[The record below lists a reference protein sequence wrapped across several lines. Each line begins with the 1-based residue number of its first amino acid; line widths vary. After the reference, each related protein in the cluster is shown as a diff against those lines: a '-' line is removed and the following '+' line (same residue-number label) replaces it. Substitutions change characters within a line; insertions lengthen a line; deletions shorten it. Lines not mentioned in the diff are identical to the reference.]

1 VPFPTLVLAQATD
14 PKMTLLFIGALFAI
28 MYFVMIRP
36 QQKQMKLQRDML
48 TQLKK
53 GDEVIT
59 QAGIVGKIHAVTEKF
74 VQLEIANGVK
84 VRFLKSAISQK
95 VTGVE
100 EEEKKAST
108 SEDKKEDSKEA
119 K

>member
-1 VPFPTLVLAQATD
+1 VTFTHLLLAQAGAD

-36 QQKQMKLQRDML
+36 QQRQLKQQREML
-48 TQLKK
+48 TGLKK

-59 QAGIVGKIHAVTEKF
+59 NSGIIGRVHAVMEKEI
-74 VQLEIANGVK
+74 QLEISNGVK
-84 VRFLKSAISQK
+84 VRMLKSVVQGK
-95 VTGVE
+95 VALADD
-100 EEEKKAST
+100 KKDAAAD
-108 SEDKKEDSKEA
+108 DKKEDSKEA

>member
-1 VPFPTLVLAQATD
+1 VTFTHLLLAQAGAD

-36 QQKQMKLQRDML
+36 QQKQLKTQREML
-48 TQLKK
+48 SGLKK

-59 QAGIVGKIHAVTEKF
+59 NSGIIGKVHAVTEKF
-74 VQLEIANGVK
+74 VQLEIANGVR
-84 VRFLKSAISQK
+84 VRMLKSSVQGK
-95 VTGVE
+95 VAVE
-100 EEEKKAST
+100 
-108 SEDKKEDSKEA
+108 EDKKETSTDDKKEDTKEA